1 MEMRSDATT
10 SRGRLLAFRVVGWL
24 FGVGTIGYSIFFVLL
39 SLVSDD
45 PVDVSHRFHFLAILA
60 GGGLIGVFSI
70 LWVMRP
76 DRTAYFHAL
85 VAQALAWLIGGLM
98 GGDLI
103 TGLYISGV
111 IGLVVLWI
119 LHPDRR
125 SVLRLPGHPSVALLT
140 YALLGTILSWVYA
153 VMQAD
158 LQHGPASDPHV
169 EFHHWSGIAVA
180 ALSIAGAGIASSLRG
195 SGWHVVVAWT
205 ALAAVL
211 FGAAGLVFS
220 DLPGAPDDTV
230 WSWVTVAAG
239 IGFWLLARVEAA
251 RGEPAA

>member
-1 MEMRSDATT
+1 MERGSDLRTPT
-10 SRGRLLAFRVVGWL
+10 GGSLAFRIVGWV
-24 FGVGTIGYSIFFVLL
+24 FGIGTIGYSIFFVLL

-70 LWVMRP
+70 LWVVRP
-76 DRTAYFHAL
+76 DRSAYFHAL

-103 TGLYISGV
+103 TGLYITGV
-111 IGLVVLWI
+111 VGLVVLWI
-119 LHPDRR
+119 LHHDRL
-125 SVLRLPGHPSVALLT
+125 SVLRLPGRPSVALLT
-140 YALLGTILSWVYA
+140 YALLGTIPAWIYA
-153 VMQAD
+153 VTEAD

-195 SGWHVVVAWT
+195 SGWQIVSSWT
-205 ALAAVL
+205 AFGAVL
-211 FGAAGLVFS
+211 FGLAGLVFP
-220 DLPGAPDDTV
+220 DLPGAPDRA
-230 WSWVTVAAG
+230 WSWIAVAAG
-239 IGFWLLARVEAA
+239 IGFWLLTRVEATREA
-251 RGEPAA
+251 PPG